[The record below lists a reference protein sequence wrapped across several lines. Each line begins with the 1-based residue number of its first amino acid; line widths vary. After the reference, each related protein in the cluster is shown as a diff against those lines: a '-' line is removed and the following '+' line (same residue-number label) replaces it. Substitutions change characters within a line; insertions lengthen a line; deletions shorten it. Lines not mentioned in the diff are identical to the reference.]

1 MAADSAD
8 PHASPTTRQRRSDA
22 TKPQASTVSTETEN
36 KLARAAQSAQRLAQL
51 SDVPRDDSTL
61 DLFPDD
67 PTRATLQ
74 AMNIDVRQG
83 TLSGFELPEV
93 VLAAI
98 GAPDGAQAVATG
110 TDTKA
115 VRRVTR
121 STKSDDTP
129 EAVSGELAGQWSDAP
144 ASGSVGESATNVS
157 MTSGTQPAAQAD
169 AMQPVVASAEPDV
182 SGEAAQA
189 TAMASVARSVA
200 ALRQSPDDATVS
212 SAGTTSGSKPATPPQ
227 RFAATFAKAASASRE
242 SGASASTSTE
252 VPAADAAT
260 SFTHT
265 VPTAAAVAPTPAPST
280 SSTFRAIPPAAAPMQ
295 HETPRATPELDRAR
309 ATAFADTVDALYGV
323 IADQR
328 RAATDHSRRMK
339 WMLSIVVGALLVTV
353 AIGIA
358 QTLLL
363 MRLARNTTLQQQR
376 MEQMMLNQQATLA
389 TLLDTDSATVAV
401 PAAAAP
407 APAVTQPRAA
417 APARHQSKAQHG
429 HKSKTANTH

>member
-8 PHASPTTRQRRSDA
+8 PHASPTTRRRRSDA
-22 TKPQASTVSTETEN
+22 AKPQASSVSTETEN

-51 SDVPRDDSTL
+51 SDVPSDDSTL

-98 GAPDGAQAVATG
+98 GAPDG

-115 VRRVTR
+115 VRRVSR
-121 STKSDDTP
+121 SPKSDDTTP
-129 EAVSGELAGQWSDAP
+129 EAVTGERAGQWSDAP
-144 ASGSVGESATNVS
+144 ASTNVGEPAANVNA
-157 MTSGTQPAAQAD
+157 TSGTSQPA
-169 AMQPVVASAEPDV
+169 VESAEPAV
-182 SGEAAQA
+182 SDEVAQA
-189 TAMASVARSVA
+189 SATASVARSIA

-212 SAGTTSGSKPATPPQ
+212 SSGTTSGTKPATPPQ

-242 SGASASTSTE
+242 AGMSASATPSTE
-252 VPAADAAT
+252 APPADTAASTTHTASSAAT
-260 SFTHT
+260 
-265 VPTAAAVAPTPAPST
+265 TPAPST
-280 SSTFRAIPPAAAPMQ
+280 SSTFRAIPPAATPMQ

-328 RAATDHSRRMK
+328 RSATDHSRRMK

-363 MRLARNTTLQQQR
+363 MRLARNTMLQQQR

-389 TLLDTDSATVAV
+389 TLLDTDSATVPV
-401 PAAAAP
+401 PAAVAP
-407 APAVTQPRAA
+407 APAAAQPRPA
-417 APARHQSKAQHG
+417 APARHPSKAQHG
-429 HKSKTANTH
+429 HKSKPTNAH

>member
-8 PHASPTTRQRRSDA
+8 PHASPTTRRRRSDA
-22 TKPQASTVSTETEN
+22 TKPQASSVSTETEN

-98 GAPDGAQAVATG
+98 GVPDSAQAVASG

-121 STKSDDTP
+121 SAKSDDTP
-129 EAVSGELAGQWSDAP
+129 EAVSGELAGQWNDAS
-144 ASGSVGESATNVS
+144 ASSSVGELATNVN
-157 MTSGTQPAAQAD
+157 TNTASGTQPAAEAD
-169 AMQPVVASAEPDV
+169 VPQPVVASAEPAA
-182 SGEAAQA
+182 SGEAAQV
-189 TAMASVARSVA
+189 TAVASVARSVA

-212 SAGTTSGSKPATPPQ
+212 SSGTTSGSKPAIPPQ

-242 SGASASTSTE
+242 AGAAVSASTEASAADAAASSTHAVSTASAST
-252 VPAADAAT
+252 P
-260 SFTHT
+260 
-265 VPTAAAVAPTPAPST
+265 PT
-280 SSTFRAIPPAAAPMQ
+280 SSTFRAIPPAATPIQ
-295 HETPRATPELDRAR
+295 HDTPRATPELDRAR

-376 MEQMMLNQQATLA
+376 IEQMMLTQQATLA
-389 TLLDTDSATVAV
+389 TLLDTDSATVPV

-407 APAVTQPRAA
+407 APAAAQPRPA
-417 APARHQSKAQHG
+417 APARHPSKAQHG
-429 HKSKTANTH
+429 HKSKTANAH